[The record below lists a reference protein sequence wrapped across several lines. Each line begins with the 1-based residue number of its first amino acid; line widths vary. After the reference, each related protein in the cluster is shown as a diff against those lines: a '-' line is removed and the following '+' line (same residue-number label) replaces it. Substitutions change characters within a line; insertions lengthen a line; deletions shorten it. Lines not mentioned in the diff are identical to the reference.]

1 MRTLSFALDTEACK
15 TRPVCASELTQIK
28 VATEA
33 LISDLGKDGAPSPI
47 SAAVEHL
54 NVAAQQFGSQIDA
67 ALLVVQQPNSDYFAA
82 GAALSIR
89 DLYVA
94 AAAVDCWPAQPV
106 NPGNEG
112 GYSCA

>member
-1 MRTLSFALDTEACK
+1 MRTLSFAVDTEACK
-15 TRPVCASELTQIK
+15 TRPVCLSELTQIK

-33 LISDLGKDGAPSPI
+33 LLDDIGKGASPPAI
-47 SAAVEHL
+47 SALVERL
-54 NVAAQQFGSQIDA
+54 KVAAQQFRAQIDA
-67 ALLVVQQPNSDYFAA
+67 AMLVVQQPNSNYFAA
-82 GAALSIR
+82 GGAPTVR
-89 DLYVA
+89 DVYLA